1 MPINIGGADDEL
13 KGVSFADDINSFL
26 ALSIYL
32 SPSLENLV
40 LYTIHMITVKR
51 RKNLYQYLTTGSTTL
66 FSHYLLQLGLADTA
80 PGPVDIAPHS
90 SIMLLQPDQPIGLPT
105 LQALRP
111 LHGNYLPYT
120 ICLHASTR
128 HSDIPPVGD
137 MPSQNRY

>member
-51 RKNLYQYLTTGSTTL
+51 SATCQAWPTKDLIPTTIRI
-66 FSHYLLQLGLADTA
+66 
-80 PGPVDIAPHS
+80 DI
-90 SIMLLQPDQPIGLPT
+90 IDI
-105 LQALRP
+105 
-111 LHGNYLPYT
+111 YT
-120 ICLHASTR
+120 NIARTSRLKK
-128 HSDIPPVGD
+128 
-137 MPSQNRY
+137 